1 MDVFIGPLIGGALLG
16 LGSVVLMLFSGRTA
30 GISGIAGGIFS
41 RNIGGGLGWRIA
53 FIGGLVLGP
62 VLLGQLTGRS
72 NAMPSDQ
79 SLGVLALAG
88 LIVGIGTMIGS
99 GCTSG
104 HGVCGISRLS
114 MRSLLAT
121 ITFIAVAA
129 VTVFILKHLI

>member
-1 MDVFIGPLIGGALLG
+1 MDVFIGPLIGGALIG
-16 LGSVVLMLFSGRTA
+16 LGSVVLMLFSGHIA
-30 GISGIAGGIFS
+30 GISGIVGGIFS
-41 RNIGGGLGWRIA
+41 RPFGDGLGWRIA

-62 VLLGQLTGRS
+62 VVLTQLADRS
-72 NAMPSDQ
+72 SSMPSEQ
-79 SLGVLALAG
+79 PLGMLALAG

-121 ITFIAVAA
+121 FTFIAVAA
-129 VTVFILKHLI
+129 LTVFILKHLV

>member
-1 MDVFIGPLIGGALLG
+1 MDVFIGPLIGGVLIG
-16 LGSVVLMLFSGRTA
+16 LGSVVLMLFSGHIA
-30 GISGIAGGIFS
+30 GISGIVGGIFS
-41 RNIGGGLGWRIA
+41 RPFGDRLGWRIA

-62 VLLGQLTGRS
+62 VLLAQLAGRS
-72 NAMPSDQ
+72 SSMPSDQ

-121 ITFIAVAA
+121 FTFIAVAA
-129 VTVFILKHLI
+129 LTVFILKHLV